1 MSLRCPLV
9 CFQMFAHRIEVF
21 LFPPKVRSEKAM
33 KSPQESHCHLNNH
46 NQTTHPQS
54 FTLSLHPLSRWDV
67 TKSQRA
73 NWQSTLKSG
82 RGNWAINHSA
92 RVRHTGPCTVRTRTH
107 KPRPTRHSGVSVSY
121 CREKINASFN
131 CHLPMSLLH
140 FVEMPLQS
148 PVWLVDVCGWA
159 VQMMAQGERLRRRCR
174 GHHSGLRLMFA
185 QFGRG
190 LEKCTVAYF
199 KRSLTGNAAR
209 EGQRRWEDH

>member
-1 MSLRCPLV
+1 MLPYVSVLRT
-9 CFQMFAHRIEVF
+9 EVSF
-21 LFPPKVRSEKAM
+21 SFPPKVSSKKAM
-33 KSPQESHCHLNNH
+33 KSLLESRCHLNNH
-46 NQTTHPQS
+46 NQTAQPQS
-54 FTLSLHPLSRWDV
+54 FTLSPHPLSRWDV

-92 RVRHTGPCTVRTRTH
+92 RVRHTGPRTVRTRTH
-107 KPRPTRHSGVSVSY
+107 KPRPTRRSGVSVAY

-148 PVWLVDVCGWA
+148 PLWLVDVCGWA
-159 VQMMAQGERLRRRCR
+159 VQTLAQGERLRRRCR
-174 GHHSGLRLMFA
+174 GHHRSGRRLMFA
-185 QFGRG
+185 QVGRG

-199 KRSLTGNAAR
+199 KRSLTRNAAR
-209 EGQRRWEDH
+209 EGQGRWEDH